1 MTTHPQTG
9 SVLGANML
17 CTLSMIIW
25 AAGLPAADFLIP
37 HVPALQLSTARV
49 ALAAAVLLPVWWWLD
64 RARARLTG
72 AEWLRGLGI
81 GAMLGLG
88 ALTLL
93 LGQGMT
99 DAVTVAVISATMPVI
114 GIALEVVLDRR
125 RLTAG
130 ILIGVLLSLAGG
142 AITLLNKLG
151 GLQVGLGAAL
161 CLLSIVAFTL
171 GSRLTVTAFPSL
183 TPIGRT
189 TVTLAG
195 AALVSF
201 VAAMVAMATGDARP
215 DWAALGW
222 PEFGAL
228 LIFSIGGLAI
238 SQILWIMAVGRLGIG
253 LSSLHIN
260 LTPFYVMAILYAM
273 GGSWNWMQALGAAIV
288 GLGVLVA
295 QGVIPL
301 PRVPRRA

>member
-1 MTTHPQTG
+1 MTSIPQTG
-9 SVLGANML
+9 SALGANVL
-17 CTLSMIIW
+17 CTLSMIVW
-25 AAGLPAADFLIP
+25 AAGLPAADLLIP
-37 HVPALQLSTARV
+37 HVPALQLSTARI
-49 ALAAAVLLPVWWWLD
+49 ALAVAVLLPVWWIID
-64 RARARLTG
+64 RGRARLTRG
-72 AEWLRGLGI
+72 EWLRGLGI

-125 RLTAG
+125 RLTLG
-130 ILIGVLLSLAGG
+130 IVIGVILSLAGG
-142 AITLLNKLG
+142 AITLVNKLG

-161 CLLSIVAFTL
+161 CFLSIFAFTL
-171 GSRLTVTAFPSL
+171 GSRLTVTAFPAL
-183 TPIGRT
+183 TPLGRT

-201 VAAMVAMATGDARP
+201 VAAAIALASGDGRP

-228 LIFSIGGLAI
+228 LIFAIGGLAI

-301 PRVPRRA
+301 PGQGARA